1 MIRPILA
8 AGLLKLHEVKP
19 EGAAAAGM
27 MGGWEDGWSKKSWI
41 YHVRT
46 RIYQDLGMIF

>member
-19 EGAAAAGM
+19 EGHGAA
-27 MGGWEDGWSKKSWI
+27 GGWEDGWSNKNGDFPWDFI
-41 YHVRT
+41 V
-46 RIYQDLGMIF
+46 IQWDINGI